1 MIGDLYLAANNP
13 GKIFLSRVLGLHLYK
28 SLKKENMEK
37 YNFNFKTFM
46 ENFKKFFNN
55 LGKVAVI
62 VTAMASGYAT
72 SEIYHRYEMTLK
84 THKMQTAKTEVE
96 TKVYLS
102 GDNELM
108 LMDIKSG
115 SYQLYNKG
123 VMDIIFNLR
132 ANQIYNAQ
140 KSK

>member
-1 MIGDLYLAANNP
+1 MIGDLYLAANNS
-13 GKIFLSRVLGLHLYK
+13 GKIFLSRVLGLYLYK

-46 ENFKKFFNN
+46 ENFKKFFSN

>member
-1 MIGDLYLAANNP
+1 
-13 GKIFLSRVLGLHLYK
+13 
-28 SLKKENMEK
+28 MEK

-132 ANQIYNAQ
+132 DNQIYNSQ

>member
-1 MIGDLYLAANNP
+1 
-13 GKIFLSRVLGLHLYK
+13 
-28 SLKKENMEK
+28 MEK
-37 YNFNFKTFM
+37 QNFNFKTFT
-46 ENFKKFFNN
+46 EHLKKFFSN
-55 LGKVAVI
+55 LGRVAVI

-84 THKMQTAKTEVE
+84 THKMQTAKTGEE

-115 SYQLYNKG
+115 AYQLYDKG

>member
-1 MIGDLYLAANNP
+1 
-13 GKIFLSRVLGLHLYK
+13 
-28 SLKKENMEK
+28 MEK
-37 YNFNFKTFM
+37 YNFNFKSFS
-46 ENFKKFFNN
+46 ENLKKFFNN
-55 LGKVAVI
+55 LGKVAI
-62 VTAMASGYAT
+62 IFTAMACGYAT
-72 SEIYHRYEMTLK
+72 SEIYHRYDMTLK
-84 THKMQTAKTEVE
+84 THKMQIAKTGGE

-108 LMDIKSG
+108 LMDIKTG
-115 SYQLYNKG
+115 SYQLYDKN

>member
-1 MIGDLYLAANNP
+1 
-13 GKIFLSRVLGLHLYK
+13 
-28 SLKKENMEK
+28 
-37 YNFNFKTFM
+37 
-46 ENFKKFFNN
+46 
-55 LGKVAVI
+55 
-62 VTAMASGYAT
+62 
-72 SEIYHRYEMTLK
+72 
-84 THKMQTAKTEVE
+84 MQTAKTGGE

-108 LMDIKSG
+108 LMDIKTG
-115 SYQLYNKG
+115 SYQLYDKN